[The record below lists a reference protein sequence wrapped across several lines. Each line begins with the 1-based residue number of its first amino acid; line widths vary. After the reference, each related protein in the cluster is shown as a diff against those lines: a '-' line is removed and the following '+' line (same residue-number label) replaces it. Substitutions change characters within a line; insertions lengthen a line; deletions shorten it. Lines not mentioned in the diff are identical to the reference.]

1 MRNPAM
7 AWLRALIFVVLL
19 APLAFSQHRY
29 SYDNPFSDK
38 INVSF
43 GGGASF
49 PTDEAGHDLHTGYNF
64 DVSGG
69 YNFNRYLSGN
79 IDFSYNRWGLN
90 DDALA
95 RFQEPGGRTSV
106 WAFTANPVLHLNP
119 HGKIDPYVT
128 SGFGVYHVNL
138 SLTEPFNETI
148 FVCDP
153 FFGFSFPQTGTV
165 DEVVASFRTTKG
177 GFNAGGGFNVPLGKS
192 RLKFFMEARYH
203 RMFSSSGA
211 DLTYVPLT
219 VGIRW

>member
-1 MRNPAM
+1 MRNPALV
-7 AWLRALIFVVLL
+7 WLRALIFVVLL

-49 PTDEAGHDLHTGYNF
+49 PTDEAGHDLQTGYNF

-90 DDALA
+90 DAALA
-95 RFQEPGGRTSV
+95 RFLEPGGRTSV

-153 FFGFSFPQTGTV
+153 FFGFCFPQTGTV

-203 RMFSSSGA
+203 RMFSSNGA